1 MDYGRSQTTRG
12 YHRVTGGQPGRMVQ
26 RYTVMVATASKR
38 R

>member
-12 YHRVTGGQPGRMVQ
+12 YHRVMGGRPGRMVQ
-26 RYTVMVATASKR
+26 RYTVMAAAASKR